1 MRFGENRSKRIII
14 FNFITMRSLK
24 ESTIHEQAELAEELM
39 DEIENSLVKGQPKK
53 FYGIDEFEKVF
64 EKKKIIINAINEY
77 HDKNKQ
83 SK

>member
-1 MRFGENRSKRIII
+1 
-14 FNFITMRSLK
+14 
-24 ESTIHEQAELAEELM
+24 M

>member
-1 MRFGENRSKRIII
+1 
-14 FNFITMRSLK
+14 
-24 ESTIHEQAELAEELM
+24 M

-83 SK
+83 SKYNIIKVQQRLYQI